1 MGFQGVVMFI
11 DSFMDDVTY
20 VSDVES
26 LYVQYDLL
34 HTGRGDLVMALRI
47 LGLDRCMMTVL
58 DWLAQ
63 PHSSIP

>member
-1 MGFQGVVMFI
+1 MGFHVVVIFS
-11 DSFMDDVTY
+11 DSLMDDVTY

-34 HTGRGDLVMALRI
+34 HTGRGAFAMALRI
-47 LGLDRCMMTVL
+47 LDLDLRMMTML